1 MVNPVVE
8 KAGRVVVT
16 TFGKDRVGI
25 VAAVTNALARVG
37 ANIEDLTSSKLED
50 KFVMLIVCDISKTK
64 GFEHV
69 KRAAVAAGKRVGVNV
84 VVQRE
89 EIFKAM
95 HRV

>member
-1 MVNPVVE
+1 M
-8 KAGRVVVT
+8 RIVVT

-25 VAAVTNALARVG
+25 VAAVTDALARMG

-50 KFVMLIVCDISKTK
+50 KFVMLIVCDISKAK
-64 GFEHV
+64 SFGEV
-69 KRAAVAAGKRVGVNV
+69 KRAVTEAGKRVGVNV

>member
-1 MVNPVVE
+1 MS
-8 KAGRVVVT
+8 RIVVT
-16 TFGKDRVGI
+16 TIGSDRVGI
-25 VAAVTNALARVG
+25 VAAVTTALAKMG

-64 GFEHV
+64 SFDEV
-69 KRAAVAAGKRVGVNV
+69 KKAVVSAGKKVGVNV

>member
-1 MVNPVVE
+1 MG
-8 KAGRVVVT
+8 KRMSRIVVT

-25 VAAVTNALARVG
+25 VAAVTNALAKVG

-50 KFVMLIVCDISKTK
+50 KFVMLIVCDISKAK
-64 GFEHV
+64 SFSEV
-69 KRAAVAAGKRVGVNV
+69 KKAVVSAGERVGVNV